1 MAYDETLKFLP
12 CLDTSL
18 SPVRHWMFKF
28 WKSPRSSPNPS
39 STSPRSSPTQQ
50 PETSSNSTSINNP
63 PSSASGP
70 ATEHA
75 AASITGLG
83 ITDGQVDLVSSLDR
97 VKRGATTTE
106 GRRVQLDHPQRADT
120 LEVPSAIGFQE
131 GNGRRRDSTSQGVTF
146 VQFASTSTSGGKGRK
161 STSTTIGANASRTS
175 IGREGGSSEGAHG
188 TNRSLSPSTMTGGGI
203 RAVSPMSFSPSI
215 ASTFHNPYGASVGA
229 LSERDP
235 NQIYGQSGSCLVN
248 RCFAGF

>member
-1 MAYDETLKFLP
+1 
-12 CLDTSL
+12 
-18 SPVRHWMFKF
+18 
-28 WKSPRSSPNPS
+28 
-39 STSPRSSPTQQ
+39 
-50 PETSSNSTSINNP
+50 
-63 PSSASGP
+63 
-70 ATEHA
+70 
-75 AASITGLG
+75 
-83 ITDGQVDLVSSLDR
+83 
-97 VKRGATTTE
+97 
-106 GRRVQLDHPQRADT
+106 VQLDHPQRADT

-146 VQFASTSTSGGKGRK
+146 VQDFASTSTSGGKGRK

-235 NQIYGQSGSCLVN
+235 NQIYGQSEPYFVS
-248 RCFAGF
+248 R